1 MIWSLADI
9 LLVLLSTTYAMVTTQ
24 SDDVNAKAVEEIIAE
39 IDKMPSWPLLPWK
52 PTNADRQHVQQQ
64 AAKLED
70 IALNIAKHSS
80 VDVREALAQYNNMI
94 REEKREWNKDRA
106 LFIVNKFLFDIPE
119 FVTWVSP
126 EMTSLHAGWG
136 APLLGD
142 RKVPQPTDRVL
153 ARWPWFSDESGRWHF
168 KTECRL
174 LIYSGPPYDPVRHFD
189 ALLTTFGRRSI
200 SVDHDLK

>member
-1 MIWSLADI
+1 MWPLMCL
-9 LLVLLSTTYAMVTTQ
+9 LLVPPLSTHAVVATQ
-24 SDDVNAKAVEEIIAE
+24 SDAANAQAVEEIIAD

-52 PTNADRQHVQQQ
+52 PTKAKSEHVQQQ
-64 AAKLED
+64 AAKLEE
-70 IALNIAKHSS
+70 IALNIATYPSA
-80 VDVREALAQYNNMI
+80 DIREALAQYTSII
-94 REEKREWNKDRA
+94 RDKKREAGKYEA
-106 LFIVNKFLFDIPE
+106 LFIINKFLFDIPE
-119 FVTWVSP
+119 FVTWGSP
-126 EMTSLHAGWG
+126 GMTSLHAGWG

-142 RKVPQPTDRVL
+142 CKVPKPTDRVL